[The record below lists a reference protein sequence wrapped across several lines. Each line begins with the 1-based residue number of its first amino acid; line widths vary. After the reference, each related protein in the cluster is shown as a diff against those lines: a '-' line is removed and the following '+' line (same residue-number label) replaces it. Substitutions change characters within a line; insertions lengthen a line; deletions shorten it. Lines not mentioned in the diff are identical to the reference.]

1 MILAAARGLAVL
13 LALAGAARAQTP
25 ATLPTPP
32 APPAATAAT
41 AAASTPQLTADLST
55 DRVEITTGFTG
66 SSVMVFGATE
76 RLIGPESGDDV
87 VVVAWGPPQAT
98 VVRRKVNVLGFW
110 INGPSAVFRDVP
122 GFYAIAAT
130 RPVWEVLPEDTRRA
144 SRLGL
149 EALPL
154 RASGSQAP
162 AFRAALLDLRQHDGR
177 WQEYAAPVNVAG
189 GRLFSARVSFPD
201 TVQTGAYRIEVLLV
215 RERRIVA
222 RQELYID
229 VERVGTAAS
238 IAYVA
243 RTAPLVYGV
252 VCILLAALA
261 GWLGSVM
268 FRRN

>member
-1 MILAAARGLAVL
+1 MIGAAARALALL
-13 LALAGAARAQTP
+13 LALSGAARAQ
-25 ATLPTPP
+25 A
-32 APPAATAAT
+32 PAAPAAG
-41 AAASTPQLTADLST
+41 ANTPQLTADLST

-76 RLIGPESGDDV
+76 RLIGPESGEDV
-87 VVVAWGPPQAT
+87 VVVAWGPSQAT

-110 INGPSAVFRDVP
+110 LNGPSAVFREVP

-130 RPVWEVLPEDTRRA
+130 RPVWEVLPEEVRRA
-144 SRLGL
+144 ARLGL

-154 RASGSQAP
+154 RAEGTQAP
-162 AFRAALLDLRQHDGR
+162 AFRAALLDLKQQDGR
-177 WQEYAAPVNVAG
+177 WQEYAAPVTVSG

-222 RQELYID
+222 RQELFLRVD
-229 VERVGTAAS
+229 RVGTAAS

-243 RTAPLVYGV
+243 RTAPVVYGF
-252 VCILLAALA
+252 VCIVLAALA

>member
-1 MILAAARGLAVL
+1 MIRAAARALLVL
-13 LALAGAARAQTP
+13 LALSGAASAQ
-25 ATLPTPP
+25 
-32 APPAATAAT
+32 PPAAGAN
-41 AAASTPQLTADLST
+41 TPQLTADLST

-76 RLIGPESGDDV
+76 RLIGPESGEDV

-110 INGPSAVFRDVP
+110 LNGPSAVFREVP

-130 RPVWEVLPEDTRRA
+130 RPVWEVLPEDVRRA
-144 SRLGL
+144 ARLGL
-149 EALPL
+149 DALPL
-154 RASGSQAP
+154 RAEGTQAP
-162 AFRAALLDLRQHDGR
+162 AFRAALLELKQRDGR
-177 WQEYAAPVNVAG
+177 WQEYAAPVAVAG

-201 TVQTGAYRIEVLLV
+201 TVQTGSYRIEVLLV
-215 RERRIVA
+215 RERRVVA
-222 RQELYID
+222 RQELFLR

-243 RTAPLVYGV
+243 RTAPVVYGV

-261 GWLGSVM
+261 GWVGSIM

>member
-1 MILAAARGLAVL
+1 VIRAAVRALAVL
-13 LALAGAARAQTP
+13 VALAGAARAQTP
-25 ATLPTPP
+25 TLPDQVPP
-32 APPAATAAT
+32 ASAPVAAN
-41 AAASTPQLTADLST
+41 TPQLTADLST

-76 RLIGPESGDDV
+76 RLIGPATGEDV

-110 INGPSAVFRDVP
+110 LNGPSSVFSEVP

-130 RPVWEVLPEDTRRA
+130 RPVWEILPEDVRRA
-144 SRLGL
+144 ARLGL
-149 EALPL
+149 DALPL
-154 RASGSQAP
+154 AASGTQAP
-162 AFRAALLDLRQHDGR
+162 AFRAALLELKQKDGR
-177 WQEYAAPVNVAG
+177 WQEYAAPVTVAG

-215 RERRIVA
+215 RERRIIA
-222 RQELYID
+222 RQELFL
-229 VERVGTAAS
+229 RVDRIGTAAS
-238 IAYVA
+238 IANVA
-243 RTAPLVYGV
+243 RTAPVVYGV
-252 VCILLAALA
+252 VCIVLAALA